1 MNMKVNQDT
10 IRNWSE
16 RIRNLG
22 LFNAISLLLNCRRDT
37 LYRLNHD
44 GCRFLLRGKTIDFNV
59 FNSIFI
65 KGEYDIDPGFCPAY
79 IVDAGAFTGF
89 SAVYLHR
96 RFPRATIIAVEPEA
110 SNYNLLEKNT
120 KCFREIQPVRGGLYG
135 EAGNLK
141 ILDRDAEKYAFQVS
155 ESLETG
161 EELHGY
167 TIPLLMKKFDLP
179 EIDLL
184 KMDIE
189 GSEFSVFS
197 NNPEEWLPRVRMV
210 IAEVHEYLHP
220 GVGDQ
225 IMNIL
230 QKSGFTIRW
239 KGENLVAIRVK
250 ETQEGLP
257 PLLNL

>member
-1 MNMKVNQDT
+1 MKVNLET

-16 RIRNLG
+16 RIKTLG
-22 LFNAISLLLNCRRDT
+22 LFNALSLLLNNRRDT

-44 GCRFLLRGKTIDFNV
+44 GCRFLLRGKTIDFDV

-65 KGEYDIDPGFCPAY
+65 KGEYDINPGFSPAY

-89 SAVYLHR
+89 SAVYFHR
-96 RFPRATIIAVEPEA
+96 KYPGATIIAIQPEA
-110 SNYNLLEKNT
+110 TNYNLLEKNI

-135 EAGNLK
+135 KAGDLI
-141 ILDRDAEKYAFQVS
+141 ILDRDVEKYAFQVS
-155 ESLETG
+155 ESMETG
-161 EELHGY
+161 EELPGY

-179 EIDLL
+179 EIDIL

-189 GSEFSVFS
+189 GSEFSVFT

-210 IAEVHEYLHP
+210 IAEIHEYLHP

-225 IMNIL
+225 IMGIL

-239 KGENLVAIRVK
+239 KGENLIAIRAK
-250 ETQEGLP
+250 EIKGGEF
-257 PLLNL
+257 PLC

>member
-1 MNMKVNQDT
+1 MKMKVNPET

-22 LFNAISLLLNCRRDT
+22 LVNTLSLLLNYRRDT
-37 LYRLNHD
+37 MYRLNHN
-44 GCRFLLRGKTIDFNV
+44 GCRFLLRGNTIDFNV

-65 KGEYDIDPGFCPAY
+65 KGEYDIDPGFVPVH

-89 SAVYLHR
+89 SAVYLHK
-96 RFPRATIIAVEPEA
+96 RFPRATIIAVEPEG
-110 SNYNLLEKNT
+110 SNFCLLEKNT

-135 EAGNLK
+135 EARNLK

-155 ESLETG
+155 ESMETG
-161 EELHGY
+161 EMIPGY
-167 TIPLLMKKFDLP
+167 TIPLLMKKFNTP
-179 EIDLL
+179 EIDIL

-225 IMNIL
+225 IMSVL
-230 QKSGFTIRW
+230 QRSGFTIIW
-239 KGENLVAIRVK
+239 KGENLVAIRAK
-250 ETQEGLP
+250 ETMG
-257 PLLNL
+257 